1 MNKSNF
7 NPPKNRC
14 KFLDLTMIFLKN
26 MSVPE
31 PKNSPKIYFLK
42 QEWEAVNN
50 LKTDTSIEME
60 EVNMRRP
67 LSIPSKTH

>member
-1 MNKSNF
+1 
-7 NPPKNRC
+7 
-14 KFLDLTMIFLKN
+14 MIFLKN